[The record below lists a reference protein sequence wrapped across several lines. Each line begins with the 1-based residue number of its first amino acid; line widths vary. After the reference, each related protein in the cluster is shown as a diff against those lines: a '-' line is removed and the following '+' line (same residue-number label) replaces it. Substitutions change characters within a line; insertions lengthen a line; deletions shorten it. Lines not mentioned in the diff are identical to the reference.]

1 MKYIITGGA
10 GFIGSHLARALTEQ
24 KQTVKILD
32 NFSTGKQKNLAD
44 IANRIT
50 FVKGDITNLAF
61 LKTQFKTFDY
71 VLHFAAVSA
80 VAESFKNPRQTHNT
94 NVTGTL
100 NVLLATKECG
110 IRRVVFASSA
120 SVYGDTSKGKNKETD
135 AAFPL
140 SPYAA
145 SKVIG
150 EIYCKLFYT
159 LYGVPTII
167 LRYFNVYGQNQ
178 NQLSEYASVIPAFVS
193 QLTKNRR
200 PTIYGTGTQSR
211 DFIFI
216 DDLVLATLLAVKG
229 PKKALGEIFNI
240 SSGKSLSI
248 KNLYKKMQKV
258 AGKPNTPPHFAKKR
272 EGDIYKSVADITKAQ
287 KILGFKPAITIE
299 EGLKRYIQWYE
310 SSGTKN

>member
-10 GFIGSHLARALTEQ
+10 GFIGSHLARVLTQQ

-32 NFSTGKQKNLAD
+32 NLSTGKQKNLAD
-44 IANRIT
+44 IANRIM

-61 LKTQFKTFDY
+61 LKSQFKTFDY

-100 NVLLATKECG
+100 NVLLAAKECG
-110 IRRVVFASSA
+110 MRRVVFASSA
-120 SVYGDTSKGKNKETD
+120 SVYGDKNKGKNKETD
-135 AAFPL
+135 ATFPL

-150 EIYCKLFYT
+150 EIYCKLFYA

-167 LRYFNVYGQNQ
+167 LRYFNVYGENQ
-178 NQLSEYASVIPAFVS
+178 NQHSDYASVIPAFVGK
-193 QLTKNRR
+193 LIKNRQ
-200 PTIYGTGTQSR
+200 PTIYGDGRQSR

-216 DDLVLATLLAVKG
+216 DDLVFATLLAVKG

-240 SSGKSLSI
+240 GSSKSLSI
-248 KNLYKKMQKV
+248 KMLCKKIQK
-258 AGKPNTPPHFAKKR
+258 AAHKTNSAPQYAKKR
-272 EGDIYKSVADITKAQ
+272 EGDIHKSVADTTKAQ
-287 KILGFKPAITIE
+287 KILGFKPAIPIE
-299 EGLKRYIQWYE
+299 EGLKRYMRWYE
-310 SSGTKN
+310 STGTKN